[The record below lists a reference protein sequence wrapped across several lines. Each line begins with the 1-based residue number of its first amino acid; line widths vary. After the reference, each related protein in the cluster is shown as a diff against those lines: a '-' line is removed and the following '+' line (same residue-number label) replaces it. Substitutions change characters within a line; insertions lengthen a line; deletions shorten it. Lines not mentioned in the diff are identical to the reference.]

1 MENVQI
7 ARALAELGVLL
18 ELDGANP
25 FRIRAYEN
33 AARTVEAHAV
43 PLRTMVEG
51 GADLTE
57 LPSIGKD
64 IAALITELVETGQ
77 TTLYGQLTKKIPPS
91 LIELTR
97 LPGLGAK
104 RVKRLWEELGV
115 RTVDDLERA
124 AQRDEVARL
133 DGFGAKSQQKI
144 LQAIES
150 YRRYQGRMK
159 LSDADELI
167 APLVAHLRADRS
179 VQRIEVAGS
188 YRRRR
193 ETVGDLD
200 LLVIATKPERV
211 MRRFTEYG
219 EVTRIEAAGE
229 TKGSVMLRAGIRVD
243 LRILSPENYGA
254 ALQYFTGSKEHNVKL
269 RKRAVRLGLRVSEYG
284 VFQADGGAGSERDG
298 EDASEAGQ
306 RIAGESE
313 EEVYAA
319 LDLPW
324 IPPELREDRGE
335 LRAAEAGTLPELIA
349 LDDIRGDLQ
358 MHSTWSDGRNSLE
371 EMLEACAARGYEYF
385 AITDHSKSLAMTGGL
400 DAKKLRAQW
409 QEIADVAE
417 RHPEI
422 RLLKGM
428 EVDILGD
435 GSLDLEDE
443 LLAELD
449 VVLVSVHSK
458 FDLPAAK
465 QTARIIKALKHP
477 EVDILAHPT
486 GRLIARRDP
495 MEFDLEAVLTCA
507 AEHGIIVELNAH
519 PDRLDLKDTH
529 LIRAKEL
536 GLKFAIDTDA
546 HRTTDLALMRY
557 GVEQARRAWLTKAD
571 VVNTLALKRFLRSL
585 AGR

>member
-1 MENVQI
+1 MENSAI
-7 ARALAELGVLL
+7 AHALAELGVLL

-25 FRIRAYEN
+25 FRIRGYEN

-124 AQRDEVARL
+124 AQRDEVAQL

-211 MRRFTEYG
+211 MGRFTEYG

-269 RKRAVRLGLRVSEYG
+269 RGNGSPGRARKTSMPHSTSRGFPRSYV
-284 VFQADGGAGSERDG
+284 
-298 EDASEAGQ
+298 
-306 RIAGESE
+306 RIAES
-313 EEVYAA
+313 
-319 LDLPW
+319 
-324 IPPELREDRGE
+324 
-335 LRAAEAGTLPELIA
+335 
-349 LDDIRGDLQ
+349 
-358 MHSTWSDGRNSLE
+358 
-371 EMLEACAARGYEYF
+371 
-385 AITDHSKSLAMTGGL
+385 
-400 DAKKLRAQW
+400 
-409 QEIADVAE
+409 
-417 RHPEI
+417 
-422 RLLKGM
+422 
-428 EVDILGD
+428 
-435 GSLDLEDE
+435 
-443 LLAELD
+443 
-449 VVLVSVHSK
+449 
-458 FDLPAAK
+458 
-465 QTARIIKALKHP
+465 
-477 EVDILAHPT
+477 
-486 GRLIARRDP
+486 
-495 MEFDLEAVLTCA
+495 
-507 AEHGIIVELNAH
+507 
-519 PDRLDLKDTH
+519 
-529 LIRAKEL
+529 
-536 GLKFAIDTDA
+536 
-546 HRTTDLALMRY
+546 
-557 GVEQARRAWLTKAD
+557 
-571 VVNTLALKRFLRSL
+571 
-585 AGR
+585 